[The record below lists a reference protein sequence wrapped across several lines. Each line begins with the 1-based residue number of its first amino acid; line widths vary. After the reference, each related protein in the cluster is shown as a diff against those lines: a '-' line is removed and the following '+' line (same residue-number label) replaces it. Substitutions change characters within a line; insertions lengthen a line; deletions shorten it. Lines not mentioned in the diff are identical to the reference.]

1 MKAKKPFLTVREIAI
16 FGMLGALMYASKVLM
31 EFLPNVH
38 LIGMFIVSE
47 TVVYRKKA
55 LFPLYVFVLL
65 VGLFNG
71 FGTWWYPYL
80 YIWLPLW
87 GVTML
92 LPRNMNKKIA
102 PVIYCLVSALHGLCY
117 GTLYAP
123 FQALAFGLSFKGMIA
138 WIISG
143 LPWDLVHCIG
153 NLICGILIVP
163 VIKILRL
170 CEKTSQE

>member
-1 MKAKKPFLTVREIAI
+1 MFS
-16 FGMLGALMYASKVLM
+16 MLGAAMYVSKLLM

-38 LIGMFIVSE
+38 LIGMFIVAE

-55 LFPLYVFVLL
+55 LFPIYVFAFL

-87 GVTML
+87 GATML
-92 LPRNMNKKIA
+92 LPKNMNKKLA
-102 PVIYCLVSALHGLCY
+102 PIVYMLVSACHGLLY

-123 FQALAFGLSFKGMIA
+123 FQALAFGLSFKSTIA
-138 WIISG
+138 WIVAG
-143 LPWDLVHCIG
+143 LPWDLVHGIG
-153 NLICGILIVP
+153 NFCAGILIVP
-163 VIKILRL
+163 VIKVLKM
-170 CEKTSQE
+170 CERITQ